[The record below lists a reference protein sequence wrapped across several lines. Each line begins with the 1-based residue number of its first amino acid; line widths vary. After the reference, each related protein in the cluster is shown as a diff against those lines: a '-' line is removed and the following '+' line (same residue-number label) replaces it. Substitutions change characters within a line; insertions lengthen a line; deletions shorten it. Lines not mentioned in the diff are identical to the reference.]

1 MKRSCLDVR
10 QDDYDNAVATLKEE
24 TRVESSLPANSPKSV
39 ASADTERV
47 QKESSSL
54 VQEPVVAQEKSMQT
68 TLPSLPE
75 ESAAPQT
82 EPVLDTQPSQS
93 QEPAVAPEESMQN
106 TCPFLPQGETYKYE
120 MEWESSDD
128 ALTLHIS
135 RSALFSPS
143 QLPDDI
149 VNREM
154 MDTNLPNL
162 FFVFESKKYGVYC
175 DLTHYGS
182 SLYNAVWRVRR
193 RNDVMIVDVVA
204 VQTALPS
211 SQCRGSIQR
220 ACDRH

>member
-1 MKRSCLDVR
+1 MLDVR
-10 QDDYDNAVATLKEE
+10 QEDYDSAVAALKEGV
-24 TRVESSLPANSPKSV
+24 RVASSLPADSPKNG
-39 ASADTERV
+39 ASTESECV
-47 QKESSSL
+47 QIESSSL
-54 VQEPVVAQEKSMQT
+54 VQEPVIAPEESVQTAQ
-68 TLPSLPE
+68 PSLPE
-75 ESAAPQT
+75 EPTAPQT

-93 QEPAVAPEESMQN
+93 HEPAASPEESMQN

-120 MEWESSDD
+120 VEWESSDD

-149 VNREM
+149 VNRDVL
-154 MDTNLPNL
+154 DTNLPNL

-175 DLTHYGS
+175 DLTRYGS

-193 RNDVMIVDVVA
+193 RNGVMIVGVVA

-211 SQCRGSIQR
+211 FQYRGSIQR
-220 ACDRH
+220 ACDRR

>member
-1 MKRSCLDVR
+1 MLDVR
-10 QDDYDNAVATLKEE
+10 QEDYDSAVAALKEGV
-24 TRVESSLPANSPKSV
+24 RVASSLPADSPKNG
-39 ASADTERV
+39 ASTESECV
-47 QKESSSL
+47 QIESSSL
-54 VQEPVVAQEKSMQT
+54 VQEPVIAPEESVQTAQ
-68 TLPSLPE
+68 PSLPE
-75 ESAAPQT
+75 EPTAPQT

-93 QEPAVAPEESMQN
+93 HEPAASPEESMQN

-120 MEWESSDD
+120 VEWESSDD

-149 VNREM
+149 VNRDVL
-154 MDTNLPNL
+154 DTNLPNL

-193 RNDVMIVDVVA
+193 RNDVMIVGVVA

-211 SQCRGSIQR
+211 FQYRGSIQR
-220 ACDRH
+220 ACDRR

>member
-1 MKRSCLDVR
+1 
-10 QDDYDNAVATLKEE
+10 
-24 TRVESSLPANSPKSV
+24 
-39 ASADTERV
+39 
-47 QKESSSL
+47 
-54 VQEPVVAQEKSMQT
+54 
-68 TLPSLPE
+68 
-75 ESAAPQT
+75 
-82 EPVLDTQPSQS
+82 
-93 QEPAVAPEESMQN
+93 MQN

-120 MEWESSDD
+120 VEWESSDD

-175 DLTHYGS
+175 DLTRYGS

-193 RNDVMIVDVVA
+193 RNGVMIVDVVT

-211 SQCRGSIQR
+211 FQCRGSIQR
-220 ACDRH
+220 TCDRR

>member
-1 MKRSCLDVR
+1 MLDVR
-10 QDDYDNAVATLKEE
+10 QEDYDSAVAALKEGV
-24 TRVESSLPANSPKSV
+24 RVASSLPADSPKNG
-39 ASADTERV
+39 ASTGTECV
-47 QKESSSL
+47 QIESSSL
-54 VQEPVVAQEKSMQT
+54 VQEPVIAPEESVQTAQ
-68 TLPSLPE
+68 PSLPE
-75 ESAAPQT
+75 EPTAPQT

-93 QEPAVAPEESMQN
+93 HEPAASPEESMQN

-120 MEWESSDD
+120 VEWESSDD

-175 DLTHYGS
+175 DLTRYGS

-193 RNDVMIVDVVA
+193 RNGVMIVDVVT

-211 SQCRGSIQR
+211 FQCRGSIQR
-220 ACDRH
+220 TCDRR

>member
-1 MKRSCLDVR
+1 MLDVR
-10 QDDYDNAVATLKEE
+10 QEDYDSAVAALKEGV
-24 TRVESSLPANSPKSV
+24 RVASSLPADSPKNG
-39 ASADTERV
+39 ASTESECV
-47 QKESSSL
+47 QIESSSL
-54 VQEPVVAQEKSMQT
+54 VQEPVIAPEESVQTAQ
-68 TLPSLPE
+68 PSLPE
-75 ESAAPQT
+75 EPTAPQT

-93 QEPAVAPEESMQN
+93 HEPAASPEESMQN

-120 MEWESSDD
+120 VEWESSDD

-149 VNREM
+149 VNRDVL
-154 MDTNLPNL
+154 DTNLPNL

-193 RNDVMIVDVVA
+193 RNGVMIVDVVA

-211 SQCRGSIQR
+211 FQCRGSIQR
-220 ACDRH
+220 TCDRR

>member
-1 MKRSCLDVR
+1 MLDVR
-10 QDDYDNAVATLKEE
+10 QGDYDSAVAALKEGV
-24 TRVESSLPANSPKSV
+24 RVASSLPADSPKNG
-39 ASADTERV
+39 ASTESECV
-47 QKESSSL
+47 QIESSSL
-54 VQEPVVAQEKSMQT
+54 VQEPVIAPEESVQTAQ
-68 TLPSLPE
+68 PSLPE
-75 ESAAPQT
+75 EPTAPQT

-93 QEPAVAPEESMQN
+93 HEPAASPEESMQN

-120 MEWESSDD
+120 VEWESSDD

-149 VNREM
+149 VNR
-154 MDTNLPNL
+154 DVLDANLPNL

-193 RNDVMIVDVVA
+193 RNGVMIVDVVA

-211 SQCRGSIQR
+211 FQCRGSIQR
-220 ACDRH
+220 TCDRR